1 MVGMM
6 LVDLPLSEVVVV
18 SEVVNMSH
26 CGVARHVFFGLGMS
40 IIIAALVFNSGI
52 SVVAVFVAT

>member
-26 CGVARHVFFGLGMS
+26 YGVARHVFFGLGMS
-40 IIIAALVFNSGI
+40 ESLLQLLFL
-52 SVVAVFVAT
+52 VVAFQLL